1 MDLSSLSEEFARRFD
16 AKSAAREQALSA
28 ARRSIRSSANAIRA
42 LHRGD
47 LTEAHRLMELSR
59 EAIEAGRTAVRQDHP
74 DVYFAG
80 FLQDAQKEY
89 AEARCTEAVVTAGS
103 LPSPDDLDVELA
115 PYINGLAEAVG
126 EGRRAVLDLLR
137 RDEVAEAERIL
148 GVMEDVYHVL
158 VSMDYPDAITRNL
171 RRTTDVTRGI
181 LEKTRGDLSVSAVQ
195 RNLREALD
203 RHTKALGD
211 G

>member
-1 MDLSSLSEEFARRFD
+1 
-16 AKSAAREQALSA
+16 
-28 ARRSIRSSANAIRA
+28 
-42 LHRGD
+42 
-47 LTEAHRLMELSR
+47 
-59 EAIEAGRTAVRQDHP
+59 
-74 DVYFAG
+74 
-80 FLQDAQKEY
+80 
-89 AEARCTEAVVTAGS
+89 
-103 LPSPDDLDVELA
+103 
-115 PYINGLAEAVG
+115 
-126 EGRRAVLDLLR
+126 VLDLLR

-181 LEKTRGDLSVSAVQ
+181 LEKTRGDLSVSVVQ